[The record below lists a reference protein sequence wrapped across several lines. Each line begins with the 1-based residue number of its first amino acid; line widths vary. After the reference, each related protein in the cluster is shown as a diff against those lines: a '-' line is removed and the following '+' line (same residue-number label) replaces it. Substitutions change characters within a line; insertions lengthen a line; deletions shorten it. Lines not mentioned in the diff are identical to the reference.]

1 MKRSIKFLAAILAA
15 IMVFSIL
22 PSMAFASRTV
32 ASGKCGT
39 NLTWKLGSEGTLT
52 ISGTG
57 DMENYDLDDVP
68 WYSRSESIESVVIK
82 SGVTSIGESA
92 FYDCRSLASVTI
104 PKSVTS
110 IGDYAFG
117 YCRALEK
124 FEVDLNN
131 NNYTSVDGVLF
142 DKEKSKLIAYPN
154 SHGTTYEIPSGVTS
168 IGDYAFLWCRSL
180 TSVTIPNSVTSIGE
194 GAFEDLQA

>member
-1 MKRSIKFLAAILAA
+1 VTRIGKW
-15 IMVFSIL
+15 
-22 PSMAFASRTV
+22 AFHSCI
-32 ASGKCGT
+32 SLT
-39 NLTWKLGSEGTLT
+39 NVT
-52 ISGTG
+52 IPDS
-57 DMENYDLDDVP
+57 
-68 WYSRSESIESVVIK
+68 
-82 SGVTSIGESA
+82 VTSIGEGA
-92 FYDCRSLASVTI
+92 FEDCTSLTSVTI